1 MSRENWRVGLLLGLF
16 IFTVFLSIGDKE
28 LSLRETQLGIE
39 NDLVA
44 GKGIALLELQGP
56 ISFSEQGGMLHP
68 YSAEGLLRQLSELEE
83 DKRVKGVLIR
93 INSPGG
99 TVGASQELYQ
109 GILNFKEKTGLPVVA
124 SIADIGTSGAYYTAM
139 AADVIFANPGSL
151 VGSIGV
157 IMNGF
162 NVEKL
167 AQRFGVDVAVY
178 KSGPHKDILSSWRE
192 TTAKEKGVLN
202 QLVMNVHQQFV
213 KDVMTARKLSAT
225 QAKKATDGR
234 FFSGEQAKELG
245 LVDYLNGME
254 AALEH
259 TAILAGIKGEPEII
273 YRAKRGFGGLVNL
286 LRQMGPQGA
295 LNTWLSSM
303 TSPRIELR

>member
-1 MSRENWRVGLLLGLF
+1 MSRENWRIGLLLGLF
-16 IFTVFLSIGDKE
+16 LFSVLLSIGDKE

-39 NDLVA
+39 TDLIS

-56 ISFSEQGGMLHP
+56 ISFSGQTGMMAP
-68 YSAEGLLRQLSELEE
+68 YSAEGILAQLDELKE
-83 DKRVKGVLIR
+83 DKRVKGLLIR

-99 TVGASQELYQ
+99 TVGASQELYH
-109 GILNFKEKTGLPVVA
+109 GILSFKEKTGLPVVA

-157 IMNGF
+157 IMNSV

-167 AQRFGVDVAVY
+167 AERFGVDVAVY

-192 TTAKEKGVLN
+192 STLQEKEVLN
-202 QLVMNVHQQFV
+202 DLVMNVHDQFV
-213 KDVMTARKLSAT
+213 KDVMMARNLSPA
-225 QAKKATDGR
+225 QAGKATDGR

-245 LVDYLNGME
+245 LVDFLNGMD
-254 AALEH
+254 AALLH
-259 TAILAGIKGEPEII
+259 TAQLAGIKGEPEII
-273 YRAKRGFGGLVNL
+273 YRAKRGLGGLVNL
-286 LRQMGPQGA
+286 LRQMGPQGYLA
-295 LNTWLSSM
+295 SWFPFVNG
-303 TSPRIELR
+303 PRLELR